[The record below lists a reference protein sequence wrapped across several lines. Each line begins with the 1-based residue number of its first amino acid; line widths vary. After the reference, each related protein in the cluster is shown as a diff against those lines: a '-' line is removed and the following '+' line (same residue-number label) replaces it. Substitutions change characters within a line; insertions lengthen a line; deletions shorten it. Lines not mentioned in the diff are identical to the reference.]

1 MDFTDCVYAFHELKK
16 AVESGQISA
25 QVEKVF
31 RRLVFSDKMIPCI
44 GNKYAFEEF
53 LNKQKL
59 GFYCVVDINSFK
71 QVNDLFGHS
80 VGDEVIVKVGK
91 AIRAASVECYRLTG
105 RRFKVFRIGGDE
117 FVVFWDSAEEIRL
130 FFRILHT
137 HISSLEYGLEQYKL
151 SISLGCGFSYEVA
164 DSFLLKA
171 KEIKTTFL
179 NDESKC
185 VWGWK
190 LPNIFVGEVQGFGK
204 GIDEV
209 KFVLEV

>member
-1 MDFTDCVYAFHELKK
+1 MDFTDCVYAFQELKR
-16 AVESGQISA
+16 AIECGQVSA

-53 LNKQKL
+53 LNKQKVGL
-59 GFYCVVDINSFK
+59 YCVIDINSFK

-91 AIRAASVECYRLTG
+91 AIRAASIERYKLTG
-105 RRFKVFRIGGDE
+105 CRAKVFRVGGDE
-117 FVVFWDSAEEIRL
+117 FVVFLDSAEDYQL
-130 FFRILHT
+130 FFQVLHN
-137 HISSLEYGLEQYKL
+137 HISSLEYVAEQYKL
-151 SISLGCGFSYEVA
+151 SVSLGCGSSYEMA

-179 NDESKC
+179 NNQTKN
-185 VWGWK
+185 K
-190 LPNIFVGEVQGFGK
+190 FNLPNIFIGKVQAFGEKEMG
-204 GIDEV
+204 EV
-209 KFVLEV
+209 KFVFEM

>member
-1 MDFTDCVYAFHELKK
+1 
-16 AVESGQISA
+16 
-25 QVEKVF
+25 
-31 RRLVFSDKMIPCI
+31 
-44 GNKYAFEEF
+44 
-53 LNKQKL
+53 
-59 GFYCVVDINSFK
+59 
-71 QVNDLFGHS
+71 
-80 VGDEVIVKVGK
+80 
-91 AIRAASVECYRLTG
+91 
-105 RRFKVFRIGGDE
+105 VFRIGGDE